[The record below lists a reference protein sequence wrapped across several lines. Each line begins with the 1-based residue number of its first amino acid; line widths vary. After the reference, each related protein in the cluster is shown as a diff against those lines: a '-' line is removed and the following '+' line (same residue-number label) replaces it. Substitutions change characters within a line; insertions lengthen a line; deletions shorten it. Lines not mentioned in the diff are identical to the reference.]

1 MPRPILLLSLLSATP
16 LSLALS
22 VIRPPVP
29 AYLSEDWWTPQTAH
43 EAVTELGLGLSLAG
57 EQLST
62 LADECFWVT
71 GEPDECELACETEV
85 EGCDIAPMGTMPEQL
100 AAAGLPEALV
110 EDALNR
116 LQLQEFSAEPH
127 ESEADEMRDEL
138 DLPTKALM
146 AEEAALSTLMHE
158 CFWDDDCGI

>member
-1 MPRPILLLSLLSATP
+1 MRTLV
-16 LSLALS
+16 AL
-22 VIRPPVP
+22 
-29 AYLSEDWWTPQTAH
+29 
-43 EAVTELGLGLSLAG
+43 
-57 EQLST
+57 
-62 LADECFWVT
+62 
-71 GEPDECELACETEV
+71 
-85 EGCDIAPMGTMPEQL
+85 QL